1 MAVYAIGDLQGCYTP
16 LRRLLDQIHFDPAS
30 DRLWFAGDLVNRGP
44 ESLECLRL
52 VHSLGDQAVTVLGN
66 HDMHLLAVA
75 FRPELQ
81 PKPKDTLADI
91 LNAPDAGELLDW
103 LRRRPFF
110 HHDAELGYG
119 MVHAGLP
126 PQWDLAQAQ
135 ACNREL
141 SAVVGGPDYLD
152 FFAVMYG
159 NQPDCWDPDLDGA
172 DRLRFILNCF
182 TRMRFVTPEGRL
194 DFDAKGPPGSQPEGL
209 MPWFEAPER
218 RSRQLPLIF
227 GHWSTV
233 GRVTGHNVH
242 ALDTGCVWGGR
253 LTAMRLDGDGD
264 EPARETCVD
273 CPTAR
278 RPG

>member
-16 LRRLLDQIHFDPAS
+16 LRQLLDRIGFDPGA

-44 ESLECLRL
+44 ESLECLRF
-52 VHSLGDQAVTVLGN
+52 VRSLGERAVTVLGN

-75 FRPELQ
+75 FRPELH
-81 PKPKDTLADI
+81 PKPKDTLAQI
-91 LNAPDAGELLDW
+91 LDAPDAGELLHW
-103 LRRRPFF
+103 LRQQPFF
-110 HHDAELGYG
+110 HHDPELGHA

-126 PQWDLAQAQ
+126 PQWDLAEAV
-135 ACNREL
+135 AREKEL
-141 SAVVGGPDYLD
+141 SAAVGGPDYAE
-152 FFAVMYG
+152 FFRFMYG
-159 NQPDCWDPDLDGA
+159 NQPDRWDPELEGM

-182 TRMRFVTPEGRL
+182 TRMRFVTAEGQL

-209 MPWFEAPER
+209 MPWYSAPGR
-218 RSRQLPLIF
+218 ASRETPIVF

-233 GRVTGHNVH
+233 GRVAGHNVH
-242 ALDTGCVWGGR
+242 ALDTGCVWGGQ
-253 LTAMRLDGDGD
+253 LTALRLDPD
-264 EPARETCVD
+264 EAREYCVD